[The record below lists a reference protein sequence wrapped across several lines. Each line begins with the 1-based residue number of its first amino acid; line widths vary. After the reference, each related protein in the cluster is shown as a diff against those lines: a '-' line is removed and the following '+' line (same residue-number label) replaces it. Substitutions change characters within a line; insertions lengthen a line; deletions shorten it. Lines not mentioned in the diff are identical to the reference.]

1 MDSNLGP
8 LVLVATTLATEP
20 QPQTLNFF
28 LCDKSCGFGF
38 NFKNCK
44 KSAFVLLKNVKME
57 EPRKTN
63 FT

>member
-28 LCDKSCGFGF
+28 CVTNLVDLDLILKTA
-38 NFKNCK
+38 KN
-44 KSAFVLLKNVKME
+44 LHLYY
-57 EPRKTN
+57 
-63 FT
+63 